1 MCGFY
6 YIWTIYDIKL
16 YGRLSDEE
24 KELSE
29 DTVEKGELMGEWI
42 WSKYKSHLNRNIL
55 LKPIID
61 TKDIIMKIIND
72 KNVRIFIMVA
82 LKFEVI

>member
-16 YGRLSDEE
+16 YGRLSEEE
-24 KELSE
+24 KELAG
-29 DTVEKGELMGEWI
+29 DTIEKGVLMGKWM

-55 LKPIID
+55 IKPIID
-61 TKDIIMKIIND
+61 TKDIVI
-72 KNVRIFIMVA
+72 KNNKR
-82 LKFEVI
+82 